1 MMAVSGAGM
10 GLVRGA
16 CARAADE
23 SARRA
28 VKSEGRRAKGEERR
42 AKSEG
47 RRAKGEE
54 RRAKG
59 EGRRANEDGEG
70 GFGLE
75 FEGLEVTV
83 TRLDAGEGVCR
94 PVVLDDEVLDAG
106 QAAPS
111 EERLPVH

>member
-1 MMAVSGAGM
+1 M
-10 GLVRGA
+10 GR
-16 CARAADE
+16 R
-23 SARRA
+23 RRA
-28 VKSEGRRAKGEERR
+28 KGEGRRAKREGRRAKGE
-42 AKSEG
+42 G
-47 RRAKGEE
+47 

-111 EERLPVH
+111 EERLPVHPARAAVAHLGLPRAAGGVP